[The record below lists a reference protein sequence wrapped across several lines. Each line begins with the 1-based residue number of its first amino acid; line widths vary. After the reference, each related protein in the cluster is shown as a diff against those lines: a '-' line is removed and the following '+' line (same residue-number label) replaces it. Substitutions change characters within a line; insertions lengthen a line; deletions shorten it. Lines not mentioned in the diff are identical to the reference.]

1 MESNGIEQTFNAFV
15 LGFDACLY
23 LENHLL
29 LQLYFPRKY
38 NLTDQTL
45 SVLILFPFFCITAFF
60 SQKKYTMPFRFLI
73 KAFFGKDSTLLDLSR
88 KLGPPFLPKNQ
99 AKVMEFGEMGVLS
112 IESPFTGCTQVPTVK
127 SQIQTA
133 VSIDYFVFENLKC
146 ASNQGRLLFKFT
158 KST

>member
-45 SVLILFPFFCITAFF
+45 SVLILFPFFCVTAFF
-60 SQKKYTMPFRFLI
+60 FTKKYTMPFRFLI

-112 IESPFTGCTQVPTVK
+112 IESPFTGCTYLFRAEPILCHFQTKPFCRKRIRK
-127 SQIQTA
+127 SC
-133 VSIDYFVFENLKC
+133 VLN
-146 ASNQGRLLFKFT
+146 RH
-158 KST
+158 